1 MKITDKDLEAAVINS
16 LRSNQNDPYWDYVVR
31 KNRQLGFID
40 GLLHER
46 AKYVKLVEA
55 LKTALD
61 GEAFISSAMEKVLDL
76 LHQFDAEKGNEP

>member
-16 LRSNQNDPYWDYVVR
+16 LRSSQNDPYWDYVVR

-46 AKYVKLVEA
+46 AKYVKLVDRVKAFLDSHGVMIGTPERIREMREA
-55 LKTALD
+55 LKELE
-61 GEAFISSAMEKVLDL
+61 GE
-76 LHQFDAEKGNEP
+76 